1 MFSSKTSSA
10 WCWSAVEDMLGA
22 RGPRV
27 SLSARTCVGMARV
40 WARTRATVIKVLEER
55 TAQNVRNNV
64 TNEIIPSMDPF
75 TSCCV

>member
-10 WCWSAVEDMLGA
+10 WCWSAVEDILGVM
-22 RGPRV
+22 GPRV